1 MAWRR
6 TGPGAQALS
15 AQLGRLSDGVI
26 DMPESGY
33 EPVLDDPATAGCLL
47 AMVQALD
54 VPWTLDSPGCGDGA
68 WCVWLYPD
76 DGAAVPHSSATLGR
90 AAAAAL
96 LACWGEP

>member
-26 DMPESGY
+26 DMPELGY

-47 AMVQALD
+47 AMLVASDPAAGWGVSCGPD
-54 VPWTLDSPGCGDGA
+54 VGWRATSCEYDISGDTMGE
-68 WCVWLYPD
+68 
-76 DGAAVPHSSATLGR
+76 AVAR
-90 AAAAAL
+90 AL
-96 LACWGEP
+96 LLVWGEP